1 VGRTM
6 LAVALTGLRMEET
19 EESRAC
25 GLVRVKCRRWRD
37 DRKVADI

>member
-6 LAVALTGLRMEET
+6 LAVALTGLSMEET
-19 EESRAC
+19 EGNRAC
-25 GLVRVKCRRWRD
+25 GLVQVKCRRWRG